1 MYLILILTPHF
12 YIASI
17 NLYSNPTGV
26 RGKNPTAFYEKENRE
41 KRIGKS
47 FKSFIYF
54 LIGRNLATG
63 ILYVMEVVY
72 ESVEVKLNLSEYDDA
87 CCR

>member
-26 RGKNPTAFYEKENRE
+26 RGKNPTAFYEKGNRE

-54 LIGRNLATG
+54 LICRNLCANRYITQT
-63 ILYVMEVVY
+63 
-72 ESVEVKLNLSEYDDA
+72 LN
-87 CCR
+87 

>member
-47 FKSFIYF
+47 FKVLFTF
-54 LIGRNLATG
+54 
-63 ILYVMEVVY
+63 
-72 ESVEVKLNLSEYDDA
+72 
-87 CCR
+87 

>member
-54 LIGRNLATG
+54 LIGRNLCANC
-63 ILYVMEVVY
+63 YR
-72 ESVEVKLNLSEYDDA
+72 NLRVGYGKIPCLKSFGKS
-87 CCR
+87 